1 MSEMSALRKN
11 KIQLSDYDYRRD
23 IENRLALAQFSTV
36 DLEML
41 EEILYSSLTISIKK
55 LAKSLDI
62 SEEAALASL
71 AKLSKTGLLTF
82 DKETVIVDKEMRKYY
97 EAQIVKFDED
107 FRPGMDFLQG
117 LLRKVAIHILPTWY
131 SISRTSNNIF
141 DSIVEKY
148 LLTPQVFQRY
158 LSEIHFAD
166 PNLTAI
172 VHEVYTAPDFKVSSQ
187 ALIDKY
193 HISREQFEEYMLL
206 LEFSF
211 LCCLGY
217 EKKEDLWQEI
227 VTPFYEWREYLTFLR
242 DTQPK
247 PIQDTVKIERSQPT
261 DFAFI
266 HELTSLLKRA
276 KKEPFANDDKRL
288 QPYIE
293 KLRLLRLADLID
305 GRLYALESAN
315 DWLDMKD
322 ENKALYLYRHP
333 LNRLLSEHFPAHL
346 ATERNLREAEKS
358 ILSVLNAGWIYFDD
372 FFKGVL
378 PPLSEHS
385 VVILK
390 KVGKT
395 WKYVLPEYNDEES
408 AFIKATVMEW
418 LPEIGIVSTGMCEG
432 REVFTVTNFGQSVF
446 GR

>member
-1 MSEMSALRKN
+1 MSALRKN
-11 KIQLSDYDYRRD
+11 KIQLSDYDYRSD

-41 EEILYSSLTISIKK
+41 EEILYSSLTISTKK
-55 LAKSLDI
+55 LAKSLGL
-62 SEEAALASL
+62 SEEAARASL
-71 AKLSKTGLLTF
+71 TKLSKTGLLTY
-82 DKETVIVDKEMRKYY
+82 DLDLITVDKEMRKYY

-107 FRPGMDFLQG
+107 FKPGMEFLQG
-117 LLRKVAIHILPTWY
+117 LLRKVPIHILPTWY

-172 VHEVYTAPDFKVSSQ
+172 VHEVFTAPNFKVSSQ

-193 HISREQFEEYMLL
+193 NISREQFEEYMLL

-217 EKKEDLWQEI
+217 EKKGDLWQEI
-227 VTPFYEWREYLTFLR
+227 VTPFYEWREYLTFLKE
-242 DTQPK
+242 TQPSSIADPSK
-247 PIQDTVKIERSQPT
+247 VQRSQPT

-266 HELTSLLKRA
+266 HELAALLKRA
-276 KKEPFANDDKRL
+276 KREPFVIEDKRL
-288 QPYIE
+288 EPYVD
-293 KLRLLRLADLID
+293 KLRLVRLADLID

-346 ATERNLREAEKS
+346 STERNLREAEKS
-358 ILSVLNAGWIYFDD
+358 ILSVLSSGWVYYDD

-378 PPLSEHS
+378 PHLSEHS
-385 VVILK
+385 AVILK
-390 KVGKT
+390 KVGKA

-418 LPEIGIVSTGMCEG
+418 LPEIGIVSTGICEG
-432 REVFTVTNFGQSVF
+432 REVFTVTDFGQSVF

>member
-1 MSEMSALRKN
+1 MSALRKN

-23 IENRLALAQFSTV
+23 IENRLLMAQFSTV
-36 DLEML
+36 DLEVL
-41 EEILYSSLTISIKK
+41 EEILYSSLTIPIKK
-55 LAKSLDI
+55 LAKSLDL
-62 SEEAALASL
+62 SEEATLASL
-71 AKLSKTGLLTF
+71 EKLSKTGLLTL
-82 DKETVIVDKEMRKYY
+82 DKEMVVVDKEMRKYY

-107 FRPGMDFLQG
+107 FKPGMEFLQG
-117 LLRKVAIHILPTWY
+117 LLKKVPIHVLPTWY

-148 LLTPQVFQRY
+148 LLSPQVFQRY

-172 VHEVYTAPDFKVSSQ
+172 VQEVFKAPDFTVPSEE
-187 ALIDKY
+187 LIDKY
-193 HISREQFEEYMLL
+193 KLTREQFEEYMLL
-206 LEFSF
+206 LEYSF
-211 LCCLGY
+211 LCCIGY
-217 EKKEDLWQEI
+217 TKVGALWQEV
-227 VTPFYEWREYLTFLR
+227 VTPFHEWREYLAFLR
-242 DTQPK
+242 DTQPV
-247 PIQDTVKIERSQPT
+247 PIEDPSKVERKDED

-266 HELTSLLKRA
+266 HQLSALLKRA
-276 KKEPFANDDKRL
+276 KKEPFINEDKRME
-288 QPYIE
+288 PFIE
-293 KLRLLRLADLID
+293 KLRLVRLADVID

-346 ATERNLREAEKS
+346 STERNLREAEKS
-358 ILSVLNAGWIYFDD
+358 ILSVLGSGWVYFDD

-378 PPLSEHS
+378 APLSEHS
-385 VVILK
+385 AVILK

-395 WKYVLPEYNDEES
+395 WKYALPEYNDEES

-418 LPEIGIVSTGMCEG
+418 LPEIGIISTGVCEG
-432 REVFTVTNFGQSVF
+432 REVFAVTPFGQSVF